1 MIACLDVAYSGASAY
16 AAGLTFREW
25 TDANALEE
33 RRVPLSNVQQ
43 YEPGQFF
50 RRELPCLF
58 AVLKVLPTAN
68 VILIDGYVWLGD
80 GNKPGLGA
88 HLYKSLSERT
98 PVIGVAKT
106 KFKGADSV
114 AEVLR
119 GRSTRPLFITGGES
133 GMRRHAYPLDAGP
146 LPNTDTTQARGQL
159 MSQYANRLKWYNT
172 EAVELTVKMRP
183 GPARVSRLGR

>member
-1 MIACLDVAYSGASAY
+1 
-16 AAGLTFREW
+16 
-25 TDANALEE
+25 LEE

-50 RRELPCLF
+50 RRELPCLL
-58 AVLKVLPTAN
+58 AVLKVLPTAD

-106 KFKGADSV
+106 KFKGADSA

-119 GRSTRPLFITGGES
+119 GRSTRPLFIT
-133 GMRRHAYPLDAGP
+133 AAG
-146 LPNTDTTQARGQL
+146 
-159 MSQYANRLKWYNT
+159 MSQECAAAHIRSMQGLYRIPTLLKRVDSLCRNT
-172 EAVELTVKMRP
+172 HIV
-183 GPARVSRLGR
+183 